1 MPALACAQNGVFD
14 DRTCP
19 SIMATLR
26 TSSAQAP
33 VPQRDSPA
41 PPAGTD
47 AGPSAEQG
55 RGAARA
61 LPTGGPPLARR
72 PLPGGAAGPPPLQ
85 RRRLSITPGAPATE
99 RPADDIDLHA
109 VWYSQSALQPSS
121 SRDPAFRKQLAST
134 YLRLADAMHGAP
146 ANVQAHLWTDR
157 ASAFALHLPVVNPD
171 GSEIEIPHS
180 MLQKGRVTVH
190 AERDLHAMIE
200 AIPDPALRDTVQKL
214 HDHPARE
221 NVGFR
226 ADVLRQI
233 VTLLHQRDDTRG
245 RALNVYADRDTLA
258 DVACVR
264 DWSAL
269 GNEGTPPP
277 VEGQDRAK
285 LSIRAM
291 ANSLAVP
298 QRAPG
303 VIPQAI
309 QSEGFATHGYEND
322 TLAAVPG
329 AARPGSIA
337 REMLNTVQ
345 AVGYSGPIS
354 NEFSAAQQRMPQ
366 ELQRG
371 IRQGVALFASLARGN
386 PVPAPQEIDPQ
397 QALTTFLLAER
408 IRGIEPQL
416 QQHVDGLQATARTTT
431 DAATRQRCIGEISS
445 LTRVYE
451 KYSGFTEHFVNL
463 CSYFPQVAQSSRA
476 AAYGL
481 NDAYNDIFGAI
492 PRMFASE
499 GSWTGSLTHSLAA
512 AGNYRPTFQEQ
523 AHANRLILD
532 QLTQQPA
539 RET

>member
-1 MPALACAQNGVFD
+1 L
-14 DRTCP
+14 
-19 SIMATLR
+19 S
-26 TSSAQAP
+26 
-33 VPQRDSPA
+33 
-41 PPAGTD
+41 
-47 AGPSAEQG
+47 
-55 RGAARA
+55 
-61 LPTGGPPLARR
+61 TGEPPLARR
-72 PLPGGAAGPPPLQ
+72 PLPGGPAGLPLHRPRLSATPGPP
-85 RRRLSITPGAPATE
+85 APAAE
-99 RPADDIDLHA
+99 RPTDDIDLHA
-109 VWYSQSALQPSS
+109 VWCSQSALQPSS
-121 SRDPAFRKQLAST
+121 SRDPAFRRQLAT
-134 YLRLADAMHGAP
+134 AYLRLADAMHGAP

-157 ASAFALHLPVVNPD
+157 ASEFALHLPVVNAD

-180 MLQKGRVTVH
+180 MLRRARVAVH
-190 AERDLHAMIE
+190 AESDLHAMID
-200 AIPDPALRDTVQKL
+200 AIPDPSLRRTVAQL

-233 VTLLHQRDDTRG
+233 VTLLHQRPDTRG

-258 DVACVR
+258 DVAFVR

-269 GNEGTPPP
+269 GNEGVPPP

-291 ANSLAVP
+291 ANSLAMP

-309 QSEGFATHGYEND
+309 RSEGFATHGYEND

-329 AARPGSIA
+329 AERPGSVA

-345 AVGYSGPIS
+345 AVGYSGPIC
-354 NEFSAAQQRMPQ
+354 NEFSAAQRRMPQ

-371 IRQGVALFASLARGN
+371 VRQGVAHFESLASGN
-386 PVPAPQEIDPQ
+386 MVSAGQEIDPQ
-397 QALTTFLLAER
+397 KALTTFLMAER

-416 QQHVDGLQATARTTT
+416 QQQINDLEARARTAT

-445 LTRVYE
+445 LTTVYG
-451 KYSGFTEHFVNL
+451 KYSGFIEHFVNL
-463 CSYFPQVAQSSRA
+463 CSYFPQVAQSTRA

-481 NDAYNDIFGAI
+481 NEAYNDVFGAI

-499 GSWTGSLTHSLAA
+499 GSWTGSLRHSLDAVDA
-512 AGNYRPTFQEQ
+512 YRPTFYEQ
-523 AHANRLILD
+523 VDANRLILD
-532 QLTQQPA
+532 RLTQQPA